1 MSAAKAR
8 RPEQVLRFFERTGQ
22 LDRHSPVPL
31 YYQLQEL
38 LKRDIDARHWQPGEV
53 LPSESELESHLD
65 VSRTVIRKALD
76 VLEADG
82 QVIRQRGRGTIV
94 AQPKLGY
101 NAVTT
106 AQEWR
111 NEDLSRRAVLSE
123 VIDVRL
129 INAGNN
135 LANLLQVP
143 PSEQLFEVTA
153 VISVGHPVSMTQAYV
168 PCDASPE
175 LAKAALTGTAPP
187 LELGGPELLY
197 QLATRWGLAIHA
209 SEMSVEATTA
219 NEFECQLLQLR
230 KGATTFLVSSLVRD
244 NDDQPI
250 AFLRTVVRS
259 DHFTFKATVLLES
272 DRTAQAPNRSV
283 GTQGV
288 TAKRQRAQAGVSRK
302 GTVTKEGV
310 Q

>member
-8 RPEQVLRFFERTGQ
+8 RPEQVLRFFERVGQ
-22 LDRHSPVPL
+22 LDRRSPVPL

-53 LPSESELESHLD
+53 LPSESELESRLG

-94 AQPKLGY
+94 AQPKQQY

-106 AQEWR
+106 VQEWR

-135 LANLLQVP
+135 LAHFLQVP
-143 PSEQLFEVTA
+143 TLKQLFQVTA
-153 VISVGHPVSMTQAYV
+153 VISVGHPVSLSQAYV
-168 PCDASPE
+168 RCDASPE
-175 LAKAALTGTAPP
+175 LTEAALTGSAPP
-187 LELGGPELLY
+187 LEIGGPELLY
-197 QLATRWGLAIHA
+197 QLATRWGLAIHT

-219 NEFECQLLQLR
+219 NEFECELLQVR

-244 NDDQPI
+244 TDHQPI

-259 DHFTFKATVLLES
+259 DHFTFKSTVLLELGP
-272 DRTAQAPNRSV
+272 TAQAPSERRSDRSSLR
-283 GTQGV
+283 GD
-288 TAKRQRAQAGVSRK
+288 ASRR
-302 GTVTKEGV
+302 
-310 Q
+310 